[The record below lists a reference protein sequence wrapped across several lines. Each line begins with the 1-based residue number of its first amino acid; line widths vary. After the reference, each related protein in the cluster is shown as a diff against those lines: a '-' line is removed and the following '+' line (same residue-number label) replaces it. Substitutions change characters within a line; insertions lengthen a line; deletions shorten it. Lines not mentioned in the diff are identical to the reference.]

1 MLCMGGRVNRIS
13 RISTNVGKFVASVQK
28 FTNIKMIR
36 IKPVLYFPRAQ
47 SGSIHGLLVFILPKV
62 SALKSAKTV
71 LFEFR
76 YEFGIILKLIFCLLK
91 SNKAQSFLRL
101 LDGKCASNNQHE
113 VHALTE
119 QSI

>member
-1 MLCMGGRVNRIS
+1 MGSLAALTEALKRS
-13 RISTNVGKFVASVQK
+13 RLPHEACAKLSACAIQTHTRTTCIYTTESV
-28 FTNIKMIR
+28 R
-36 IKPVLYFPRAQ
+36 WR
-47 SGSIHGLLVFILPKV
+47 

-119 QSI
+119 HSI